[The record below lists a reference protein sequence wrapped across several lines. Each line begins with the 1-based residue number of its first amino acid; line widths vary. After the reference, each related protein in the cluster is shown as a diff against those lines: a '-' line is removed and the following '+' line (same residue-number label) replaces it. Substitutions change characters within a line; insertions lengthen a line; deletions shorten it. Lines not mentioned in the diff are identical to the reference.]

1 MRYDYDNDYHSSTSL
16 RFDEECRLMTFMVPI
31 LFVILLAVGGLAVF
45 TGWENV
51 RQTKAW
57 KAQPA
62 RIGRAVR
69 LDWGGSEAR
78 EMK

>member
-1 MRYDYDNDYHSSTSL
+1 MS
-16 RFDEECRLMTFMVPI
+16 FMVPI
-31 LFVILLAVGGLAVF
+31 LFVVLLAVGGLAVF

-62 RIGRAVR
+62 RTGRAVR
-69 LDWGGSEAR
+69 LDWSGSEAR